1 MRSTSGSRPDR
12 VCIRVSKHTFWIR
25 WRDSTHQARRM
36 MNRRA
41 CGTTVTAVP
50 VMMRM
55 TVSQAVVTA
64 LASSHIPAVPVTRTM
79 TSVRN
84 RQMTPAALCAHLDE
98 RPVQDVGVV
107 AVVAGRRLRHRD
119 HPAH

>member
-1 MRSTSGSRPDR
+1 
-12 VCIRVSKHTFWIR
+12 
-25 WRDSTHQARRM
+25 

-64 LASSHIPAVPVTRTM
+64 LASSHIPAVPVTRT
-79 TSVRN
+79 TSLGAE
-84 RQMTPAALCAHLDE
+84 PPEHPGGGALAPDEHLVE
-98 RPVQDVGVV
+98 EVGVV

-119 HPAH
+119 HPAHSAGSHTGHAPG